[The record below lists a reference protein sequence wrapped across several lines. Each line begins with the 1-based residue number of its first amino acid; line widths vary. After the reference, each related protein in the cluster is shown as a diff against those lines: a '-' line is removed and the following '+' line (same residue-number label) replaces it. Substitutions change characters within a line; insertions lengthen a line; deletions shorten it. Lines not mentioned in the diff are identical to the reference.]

1 MWLCKPHYYDP
12 DHNFYNFPYAFGLLF
27 AKGLYAEYL
36 KRGDRFVKEY
46 DRLLQET
53 GKNDIA
59 TVAKLMKIDIRKPD
73 FWRGSLAIVAAD
85 IDTFCAL

>member
-1 MWLCKPHYYDP
+1 MCVRIGIVQHPALVWGIGTVSVLFQD
-12 DHNFYNFPYAFGLLF
+12 GL
-27 AKGLYAEYL
+27 AEYL

-73 FWRGSLAIVAAD
+73 FWRASLAIVGND